1 MHGRYERH
9 LFQKHGASMR
19 KNLRGTMTL
28 AFASSQPKA
37 LGPAHFRTWHSRVC
51 CTLHP
56 VATCLE
62 LICGANKLRAVHTH
76 AGEASMDAGTARHQ
90 HGRHS
95 CGVVCMRTTPSV
107 AVHASLEHMQVCDT
121 ARAHRSHPS
130 TFHTKPE
137 RVEPAQWLTGMQGG
151 LNAWMTQQK
160 NSAEHRNRL

>member
-1 MHGRYERH
+1 M
-9 LFQKHGASMR
+9 
-19 KNLRGTMTL
+19 NL
-28 AFASSQPKA
+28 ACASSLPKA
-37 LGPAHFRTWHSRVC
+37 PVPAHFRTWHSRVC

-107 AVHASLEHMQVCDT
+107 AVHASLEHMQVRHRQGPSLSSLDLSYET
-121 ARAHRSHPS
+121 GTHRARSMANRHARRSQCMDDSAKKLGRAPQS
-130 TFHTKPE
+130 AVMW
-137 RVEPAQWLTGMQGG
+137 RVHARNVRCMSVRQGG
-151 LNAWMTQQK
+151 RTTAK
-160 NSAEHRNRL
+160 

>member
-62 LICGANKLRAVHTH
+62 LICGANKLCAVHAH
-76 AGEASMDAGTARHQ
+76 AGEVSYENGTARHQ
-90 HGRHS
+90 HGRHI
-95 CGVVCMRTTPSV
+95 CGVVCMRTTPNV
-107 AVHASLEHMQVCDT
+107 AVHANLDHMQVCDT
-121 ARAHRSHPS
+121 ARAMALLPR
-130 TFHTKPE
+130 FF
-137 RVEPAQWLTGMQGG
+137 
-151 LNAWMTQQK
+151 
-160 NSAEHRNRL
+160 